1 MTVERNIAFPLERR
15 KMPKQERRR
24 RVAEVAEM
32 LGLTDLLRRRP
43 RQLSGGQRQRV
54 AMGRALARDPAVFL
68 LDEPLSNLD
77 AKLRMELRAELKRVH
92 ARVATT
98 MLFVTHDQVE
108 AMTLGSRIAVMRD
121 GLLQQLGEPTEVY
134 ERPANL
140 FVAGFIGSPPMNV
153 MPAPLLR
160 LDGVSGEGL
169 IAGLRPESLTEAP
182 ADGGRTLDIA
192 VDVVEPLG
200 NETVVH
206 GTLEA
211 GTIVIARLSPRA
223 RPEPGSRLTLG
234 FDQRDVHL
242 FDEATGARI
251 GRGASGR

>member
-1 MTVERNIAFPLERR
+1 M
-15 KMPKQERRR
+15 
-24 RVAEVAEM
+24 
-32 LGLTDLLRRRP
+32 
-43 RQLSGGQRQRV
+43 
-54 AMGRALARDPAVFL
+54 
-68 LDEPLSNLD
+68 
-77 AKLRMELRAELKRVH
+77 H
-92 ARVATT
+92 
-98 MLFVTHDQVE
+98 
-108 AMTLGSRIAVMRD
+108 D

-251 GRGASGR
+251 DRGASGR